1 MWIVCKIFGYNP
13 FILQVLYWIVNCC
26 KWCKLCWN
34 RSEIKIFKIFSK
46 YSRLLS
52 VSFPKPAMRTGNLL
66 DQKRIK
72 FYKLLTLWKYYI
84 NGSPSK
90 NPDIKTPLVAKN
102 EKKNN
107 SQRNTHH
114 WRRFDFRVHR
124 RTPIIFLIFWLLE
137 ILSTSARVIQ
147 KFEFSCKTSWKW
159 F

>member
-102 EKKNN
+102 EKK
-107 SQRNTHH
+107 T
-114 WRRFDFRVHR
+114 
-124 RTPIIFLIFWLLE
+124 TPSE
-137 ILSTSARVIQ
+137 ILTTGGVLIS
-147 KFEFSCKTSWKW
+147 EFIEGLPLFFWYSDY
-159 F
+159 

>member
-102 EKKNN
+102 EKKQLPAKY
-107 SQRNTHH
+107 SPLAAFWFQSSSKDSHYFFDILTIRN
-114 WRRFDFRVHR
+114 FVY
-124 RTPIIFLIFWLLE
+124 
-137 ILSTSARVIQ
+137 
-147 KFEFSCKTSWKW
+147 
-159 F
+159 